1 MAAGS
6 SSKLAS
12 LGQPSLQQRSGL
24 TWIQS
29 IAQPGRTILGPCHYN
44 FNSGVYVIGNTM
56 LFSKTSKTTT
66 AWWLALAP
74 NSRKL
79 PLTLKYQIK
88 NRKNGACQRQHQPD
102 GYLFNSGLRVIGKT
116 RAAPKTSKTTT
127 AGIGKTRL
135 SPKRRKPTTA
145 WWLALASNSRKLP
158 LAMNTQIKN
167 RKSGAWLLLTTMQL
181 HCFPLHNLY
190 LGPF

>member
-6 SSKLAS
+6 CPKHAI
-12 LGQPSLQQRSGL
+12 LGQPPVLQRSGL

-44 FNSGVYVIGNTM
+44 FNSGVYVIGNTR
-56 LFSKTSKTTT
+56 LSPKTNHTTT
-66 AWWLALAP
+66 AWWLPFAS
-74 NSRKL
+74 NWRKL

-116 RAAPKTSKTTT
+116 RVSPKTSK
-127 AGIGKTRL
+127 KN
-135 SPKRRKPTTA
+135 TA
-145 WWLALASNSRKLP
+145 WWLALAWNSRKLP

-167 RKSGAWLLLTTMQL
+167 RKSGAWLLPTTMQL